1 MTGFI
6 TARTIILG
14 GAGRLGSVTISPRIT
29 LIIRA
34 TIQTII
40 TVVIQVITVQADLRH
55 RASRAIQVTGE
66 RVEAAGMVVPVA
78 QRPSG
83 AIKHRP
89 QLPAAGH

>member
-14 GAGRLGSVTISPRIT
+14 GAEPRGLVTIFPSIT
-29 LIIRA
+29 PIIRA

-40 TVVIQVITVQADLRH
+40 TVFIQAITVQADLRH
-55 RASRAIQVTGE
+55 RESRVIQVTGE
-66 RVEAAGMVVPVA
+66 RVEAAGMVVPHA

-83 AIKHRP
+83 AINHRL
-89 QLPAAGH
+89 QLPAAEH